1 MIDKVELSVSVG
13 DGIIDEKNSSVSI
26 IRVLAKY
33 FWSARRVIASYS
45 DDIQASTLYPKTNRV
60 HISRRDRQVS
70 VPSTLF
76 ALFLQTFLMFWDF
89 FVCLFLL
96 SSAIFYRTQVR
107 SYSTIVSD

>member
-33 FWSARRVIASYS
+33 FWSAI
-45 DDIQASTLYPKTNRV
+45 TLYPKTNRV

-96 SSAIFYRTQVR
+96 SSAIFYSRICKLFVAFR
-107 SYSTIVSD
+107 RKMFI